1 MNFRIFYLFIYLL
14 LNSCIDQNIPSNNIK
29 VLNKNYFSNKG
40 FAITYKETLYNNK
53 VITKKIDNRSLIIF
67 QKNLKKGTT
76 VKITNI
82 LNDKYVIAKVGPESS
97 YPIFNNA
104 VLSERI
110 SEEIELNLDNP
121 YIEIIEVQE
130 SSAFIAKKAKTFDE
144 EKNVA
149 NKAPIENISVS
160 NLNEIKNEKIIK
172 KIQSEFD
179 YNIKIADFYF
189 HDSANLMANR
199 IKNESKINAINV
211 KKLSKNQYR
220 VFLGPFKDI
229 ISLQKAFNDIN
240 ILQFENIEIIKND

>member
-121 YIEIIEVQE
+121 YIEIIEVQ
-130 SSAFIAKKAKTFDE
+130 D
-144 EKNVA
+144 
-149 NKAPIENISVS
+149 
-160 NLNEIKNEKIIK
+160 
-172 KIQSEFD
+172 
-179 YNIKIADFYF
+179 
-189 HDSANLMANR
+189 
-199 IKNESKINAINV
+199 
-211 KKLSKNQYR
+211 
-220 VFLGPFKDI
+220 
-229 ISLQKAFNDIN
+229 
-240 ILQFENIEIIKND
+240 